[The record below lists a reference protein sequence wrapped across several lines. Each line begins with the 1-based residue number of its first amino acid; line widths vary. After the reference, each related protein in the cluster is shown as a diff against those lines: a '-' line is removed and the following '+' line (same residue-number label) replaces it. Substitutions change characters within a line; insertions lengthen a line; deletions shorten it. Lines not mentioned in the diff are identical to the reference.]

1 MLRNLRCPSVL
12 TVLLLSALLSGCSGD
27 PVRQRI
33 QELRRG
39 NAAAR
44 RAAAEELGKMRDPRA
59 VEPLITTLNDPDE
72 SVGNAAAV
80 ALGQSRDRRAIR
92 PLAAA
97 LKQASLRW
105 SAARALVELGDPA
118 LDTVAAALS
127 EADVEI
133 SKALLAHLKQYGVKD
148 PRLVQPLLS
157 RLRSGDWSVR
167 RSAAELLEGA
177 RDPRVVQVLTEAL
190 RDENRMVREEV
201 ARVLGESGDAR
212 IVEALLQA
220 LQSRDTAQVAR
231 ALGKIGDPRAL
242 EPLAAVFHGEDVV
255 LRAAAAEGL
264 GLMKDA
270 RALEVLLAEM
280 LNWELRSAVGDGLAA
295 AQWKPATERE
305 QVYFWICRSDAPALV
320 QAREQTCRILLEDV
334 QSKDK
339 RRIDHAVF
347 ALLSLGWA
355 DMIPELKR
363 VLDENGHEEMAETY
377 LNCGHEDLRAAAR
390 AWGEKHG
397 YKIKPYGGSNKASW
411 GAWR

>member
-1 MLRNLRCPSVL
+1 MLRNLGCRL
-12 TVLLLSALLSGCSGD
+12 TLPALLVSILLSGCSRD

-39 NAAAR
+39 DAAAR
-44 RAAAEELGKMRDPRA
+44 RAAAEELGKAGDPRA
-59 VEPLITTLNDPDE
+59 VEPLIAALNDPDE
-72 SVGNAAAV
+72 SVSNAAAM
-80 ALGQSRDRRAIR
+80 ALGQSRDARAIR

-97 LKQASLRW
+97 LKQASTRW

-118 LDTVAAALS
+118 LDTLATALA
-127 EADVEI
+127 EAEVEV

-148 PRLVQPLLS
+148 PRLVPSLLGH
-157 RLRSGDWSVR
+157 LRSGDWSVR
-167 RSAAELLEGA
+167 RSAAELLGGT
-177 RDPRVVQVLTEAL
+177 RDPRVVEVLTEAL
-190 RDENRMVREEV
+190 RDENRLVREEV

-220 LQSRDTAQVAR
+220 LQSRDTAEVAR

-280 LNWELRSAVGDGLAA
+280 LNWELRSALGDGLAA
-295 AQWKPATERE
+295 ANWRPATERE
-305 QVYFWICRSDAPALV
+305 QVYFWICRSDAPALA

-339 RRIDHAVF
+339 RKIDHAVF
-347 ALLSLGWA
+347 TLLSLGWA
-355 DMIPELKR
+355 DTIPELKR

-390 AWGEKHG
+390 AWGDRHG